1 MATKSHWKIN
11 IAMLWFSQL
20 LIMAGYSAMVPFISL
35 FIKNELGI
43 TDQAALAKY
52 ISAFSFFGTLG
63 YVIFCPIWGML
74 GDKFGIKPMLL
85 RGTFVTAPIFAMM
98 GYVKSPEMLIFLRFI
113 TASCAGTT
121 AASNIMVVRTT
132 PENRQGFALGL
143 LSTAIWGGAMLGN
156 FIGGLI
162 IHKYTY
168 LHAFWLCAVMYFI
181 AGFAVIFTNDDMNP
195 DSLLKKAV
203 DTAAKS
209 WRANFTLPIWLML
222 LLFLILGLIRNIE
235 TPYLAL
241 RVEEMTSKEEADYWT
256 GIISAIVCIGAIIAG
271 ASAGTLADRYP
282 PIVLICPIFI
292 VSIIAMT
299 MQSFGNSPI
308 YFAASRTLL
317 YVAAGGI
324 QPVIQRTLSAITPK
338 ERRGTVFGASSSI
351 SSVGTMLAAVIGGV
365 CYAAIGIR
373 GTFLTA
379 AASYLVAFPIY
390 FAIIRVLTRSKTSL
404 SPR

>member
-1 MATKSHWKIN
+1 MAPQKSHWKIN
-11 IAMLWFSQL
+11 IVMLWFSQL

-43 TDQAALAKY
+43 TDQAELAKY

-63 YVIFCPIWGML
+63 YVIFCPIWGAL

-98 GYVKSPEMLIFLRFI
+98 GYVNTPAMLIFLRFI

-143 LSTAIWGGAMLGN
+143 LSTAIWGGSMLGN

-168 LHAFWLCAVMYFI
+168 LHAFWLCGVMYFI
-181 AGFAVIFTNDDMNP
+181 AGFAIIFTHDDMNP
-195 DSLLKKAV
+195 DSVLKKAV
-203 DTAAKS
+203 DTAAKG
-209 WRANFTLPIWLML
+209 WRANFTTPIWLML

-271 ASAGTLADRYP
+271 ASAGTLADRYQ

-299 MQSFGNSPI
+299 MQSFGSSPI

-324 QPVIQRTLSAITPK
+324 QPVIQRTLSTITPK

-365 CYAAIGIR
+365 CYATIGIR

-390 FAIIRVLTRSKTSL
+390 FVIIRVLTR
-404 SPR
+404 RR

>member
-20 LIMAGYSAMVPFISL
+20 LIMAGYSAMIPFISL
-35 FIKNELGI
+35 FIKNELGV
-43 TDQAALAKY
+43 TNQAELAKY

-85 RGTFVTAPIFAMM
+85 RGTFVTAPIFALM

-113 TASCAGTT
+113 TACCAGTT

-132 PENRQGFALGL
+132 PDSHQGFALGL

-156 FIGGLI
+156 FIGGVI

-168 LHAFWLCAVMYFI
+168 LHAFWLCGVMYFI
-181 AGFAVIFTNDDMNP
+181 AGFAVIFTNDDMEL
-195 DSLLKKAV
+195 SSKLKKAV
-203 DTAAKS
+203 DTVVRG
-209 WRANFTLPIWLML
+209 WRTNFTLPIWLML
-222 LLFLILGLIRNIE
+222 LLFLLLGLIRNIE

-241 RVEEMTSKEEADYWT
+241 RVEEMTSREQAEYWT

-271 ASAGTLADRYP
+271 ASAGSLADRYP

-292 VSIIAMT
+292 VSIIAMVL
-299 MQSFGNSPI
+299 QSFGKSPLF
-308 YFAASRTLL
+308 FAASRTLL
-317 YVAAGGI
+317 YITAGGI
-324 QPVIQRTLSAITPK
+324 QPVIQRTLTTITPK
-338 ERRGTVFGASSSI
+338 ERRGTVFGASSSVNGI
-351 SSVGTMLAAVIGGV
+351 GTMLAAVIGGI
-365 CYAAIGIR
+365 CYAHIGIR

-379 AASYLVAFPIY
+379 AVLYFLAFPVY
-390 FAIIRVLTRSKTSL
+390 FIIIRILSK
-404 SPR
+404 PRFRTV